1 MEDATVDGPG
11 AGRPVDGLASRS
23 TGELVQRLSEQ
34 VSRLVRQE
42 VQLAKLELA
51 EKGKRTG
58 VGAGLIGGGGLFAA
72 YGIATLVAAA
82 VLGLA
87 TVWPAWLAALVVA
100 LLLLLIA
107 GLLALVGQRQVK
119 KGMPPVPTDAVASV
133 KADVDEIT
141 TRARR

>member
-1 MEDATVDGPG
+1 MENATADRPVAGGRSDGP
-11 AGRPVDGLASRS
+11 AGRS
-23 TGELVQRLSEQ
+23 TAELVQQLSEQ

-42 VQLAKLELA
+42 MQLAKLELA

-58 VGAGLIGGGGLFAA
+58 LGVGLIGGGGLFVA

-87 TVWPAWLAALVVA
+87 TVWPAWLAALVVG
-100 LLLLLIA
+100 LLLVLVA
-107 GLLALVGQRQVK
+107 GLLALVGQRQIK

>member
-11 AGRPVDGLASRS
+11 AGRRVDGLASRS
-23 TGELVQRLSEQ
+23 TGELVQQLSEQ

-42 VQLAKLELA
+42 MQLAKLELA

-58 VGAGLIGGGGLFAA
+58 VGAGLIGGGGLFAV
-72 YGIATLVAAA
+72 YGIAVLVAAA
-82 VLGLA
+82 ALGLA
-87 TVWPAWLAALVVA
+87 VVWPAWLAALVVA

>member
-1 MEDATVDGPG
+1 MENTTADRPVAGGRSDGP
-11 AGRPVDGLASRS
+11 ASRS
-23 TGELVQRLSEQ
+23 TAELVQQLSEQ

-42 VQLAKLELA
+42 MQLAKLELA

-58 VGAGLIGGGGLFAA
+58 LGVGLIGGGGLFVA
-72 YGIATLVAAA
+72 YGIATLIAAA

-87 TVWPAWLAALVVA
+87 TVWPAWLAALVVG
-100 LLLLLIA
+100 LLLVLTA
-107 GLLALVGQRQVK
+107 ALLALVGRRQIK

>member
-107 GLLALVGQRQVK
+107 GLLALVGQRQIK